1 MESFFHVSILVMFN
15 QRFSLKNNQT
25 DFNVLIFFVEAEV
38 LVRSYIVSNNIYE
51 DAFIT

>member
-1 MESFFHVSILVMFN
+1 MFN
-15 QRFSLKNNQT
+15 QRFSLKNNPTKKQAH
-25 DFNVLIFFVEAEV
+25 FNVLIFFVEAEV